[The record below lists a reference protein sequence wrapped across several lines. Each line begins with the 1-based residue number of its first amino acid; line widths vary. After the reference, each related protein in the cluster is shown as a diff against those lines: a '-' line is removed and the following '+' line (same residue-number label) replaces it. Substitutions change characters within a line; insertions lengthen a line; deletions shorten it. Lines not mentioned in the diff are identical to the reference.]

1 MSEGKIRIRE
11 LSGDRE
17 RLWGLI
23 LRRDGDDCMG
33 RAMELHRQGVPKHVC
48 VTEFGDEGRG
58 PGDDL
63 LCALRTR
70 ATSSPGHH

>member
-1 MSEGKIRIRE
+1 
-11 LSGDRE
+11 
-17 RLWGLI
+17 
-23 LRRDGDDCMG
+23 
-33 RAMELHRQGVPKHVC
+33 MELHRQGVPKHVC

-70 ATSSPGHH
+70 ATQARLSLPGHPRLNRRPEVDGYRGRDQ